1 MNKPVLELPAS
12 SGLTPQPL
20 PWRRWL
26 VGFFC
31 YNGTMRLLFTSAIWM
46 IYLASHGYSPF
57 MIGLL
62 EMTFHLAKFVAEVPT
77 GIFADLLG
85 RRKSLIVYCLLG
97 AIETLFFLVPSLPF
111 LFISF
116 VVSGI
121 SYAFLGGANEA
132 VLWTLTGYAAPD
144 DVQQQAARYSRL
156 LSMTLML
163 SVVSEMIGTTLGGY
177 LGNTMQTL
185 PFICRAVVCLLAIIP
200 LLLLPKA
207 ATEPQQ
213 AAEHERPHPLLHL
226 KRGLRVVW
234 HSPKLLGL
242 ILISGLV
249 ESCGTTIYFFVQL
262 QFHELG
268 FALSSIGIIMAI
280 SSLSQCL
287 FTALAPYLM
296 RRLAVRLLI
305 PVCVLCQL
313 GGLLLMIVPNA
324 IVSLVG
330 FLILFQASSAILYPT
345 VSTRLNEDSP
355 EEQRAMVLSFETG
368 MFSLAMI
375 VLFPLFGLGLTNST
389 YSTVY
394 SWTAGALVSGS
405 IVSYLLV
412 RIRSAML
419 AHSSAHK
426 NSNR

>member
-1 MNKPVLELPAS
+1 MNKPVIEPSALSEPLAQQ
-12 SGLTPQPL
+12 TL

-26 VGFFC
+26 VAFFC

-85 RRKSLIVYCLLG
+85 RRKSLMLYCLLG
-97 AIETLFFLVPSLPF
+97 AIETLFFLQPTLPF

-116 VVSGI
+116 ALSGI

-132 VLWTLTGYAAPD
+132 VLWSLTSYAALG
-144 DVQQQAARYSRL
+144 DVQQQSARYSRL
-156 LSMTLML
+156 LSVTLML
-163 SVVSEMIGTTLGGY
+163 SVISEMAGTTLGGY
-177 LGNTMQTL
+177 LGNIMQTL
-185 PFICRAVVCLLAIIP
+185 PFICRALVCLLAIIP

-207 ATEPQQ
+207 VTEPQQ
-213 AAEHERPHPLLHL
+213 AEVRERPHPLLHL
-226 KRGLRVVW
+226 KQGLRVVW
-234 HSPKLLGL
+234 HSPRLLGL

-262 QFHELG
+262 QFHNLG

-287 FTALAPYLM
+287 FTALAPALM
-296 RRLAVRLLI
+296 RRVAVRFLI
-305 PVCVLCQL
+305 PACVLCQL
-313 GGLLLMIVPNA
+313 VGVVLMIMPGAVL
-324 IVSLVG
+324 SLFG
-330 FLILFQASSAILYPT
+330 FLVLLQAASAILYPT

-355 EEQRAMVLSFETG
+355 EAQRAMVLSFETG

-375 VLFPLFGLGLTNST
+375 VLFPLFGLGLTSSS
-389 YSTVY
+389 YSAVY
-394 SWTAGALVSGS
+394 SWTAGALAIGS
-405 IVSYLLV
+405 ITSYLLV
-412 RIRSAML
+412 RIRSIVL
-419 AHSSAHK
+419 VHRSTQDD
-426 NSNR
+426 

>member
-1 MNKPVLELPAS
+1 MIES
-12 SGLTPQPL
+12 SALSESLTQPL

-26 VGFFC
+26 VAFFC

-97 AIETLFFLVPSLPF
+97 AIETLFFLMPTLPF

-116 VVSGI
+116 ALSGI

-132 VLWTLTGYAAPD
+132 VLWTLTGYAAPG
-144 DVQQQAARYSRL
+144 DVQQQSARYSRL

-163 SVVSEMIGTTLGGY
+163 SVVSEMTGTTLGGY
-177 LGNTMQTL
+177 LGNMMQTL
-185 PFICRAVVCLLAIIP
+185 PFICRTIVCLLAIIP
-200 LLLLPKA
+200 LLLLPKS

-213 AAEHERPHPLLHL
+213 ATVHERPHPLLHL
-226 KRGLRVVW
+226 KEGVRVVW
-234 HSPKLLGL
+234 HSPRLLGL

-262 QFHELG
+262 QFHNLG

-280 SSLSQCL
+280 SSLSQCA

-305 PVCVLCQL
+305 PTCVLCQL
-313 GGLLLMIVPNA
+313 GGILLMIAPNA
-324 IVSLVG
+324 IVSLFG
-330 FLILFQASSAILYPT
+330 FLVLLQASSAILYPT
-345 VSTRLNEDSP
+345 ISTRLNEDSP
-355 EEQRAMVLSFETG
+355 EAQRAMVLSFETG

-375 VLFPLFGLGLTNST
+375 VLFPLFGLGLTNSS
-389 YSTVY
+389 YSAVY
-394 SWTAGALVSGS
+394 SWTAAALLGGS
-405 IVSYLLV
+405 IASYLLV
-412 RIRSAML
+412 RIRTAVLVRRSS
-419 AHSSAHK
+419 HSD
-426 NSNR
+426 